1 MTLLSIVMG
10 AVAPGISLLTYI
22 YLKDRYSP
30 EPIRLVA
37 RMFLVGMLVV
47 FPLMVVQRGLVLGL
61 GTNELLFAFGISA
74 TLEEYVK
81 WLLVYHMIFR
91 AKEFDEPY
99 DGIVYAVAASLGFA
113 TMENILYVATVST
126 SFSEM
131 LMRALLPVS
140 GHALFGVV
148 MGYYLGHAK
157 FGDRPKRMLGLSLLL
172 PLMWHGTYDYIILAA
187 EQDWIW
193 FIVPFMALLWIRS
206 LRKMNR
212 ANNRSPLR
220 PLILEEK
227 RKYEG

>member
-1 MTLLSIVMG
+1 MTLLSILMG

-37 RMFLVGMLVV
+37 RMFIVGMLVV
-47 FPLMVVQRGLVLGL
+47 FPIMVVQRGLVLGL

-74 TLEEYVK
+74 ALEEFVK
-81 WLLVYHMIFR
+81 WLIVYHMIFR

-113 TMENILYVATVST
+113 TLENILYVSMATAT
-126 SFSEM
+126 FSEM

-148 MGYYLGHAK
+148 MGYYLGLAK
-157 FGDRPKRMLGLSLLL
+157 FGRKPKRMLGLSLLL
-172 PLMWHGTYDYIILAA
+172 PLLWHGAYDYIILAA
-187 EQDWIW
+187 DQAWIW
-193 FIVPFMALLWIRS
+193 FIIPFMAVLWIRS

-212 ANNRSPLR
+212 ASNRSPLR

>member
-1 MTLLSIVMG
+1 MNLLSIVMG

-22 YLKDRYSP
+22 YLKDRYNP

-37 RMFLVGMLVV
+37 RMFIVGMLVV
-47 FPLMVVQRGLVLGL
+47 FPIMVVQRGLVLGL

-74 TLEEYVK
+74 GLEEFVK
-81 WLLVYHMIFR
+81 WLVVYHMIFQ

-113 TMENILYVATVST
+113 TLENILYVSTVIS
-126 SFSEM
+126 SFNEM

-148 MGYYLGHAK
+148 MGYYLGLAK
-157 FGDRPKRMLGLSLLL
+157 FGRNPKRMLGLSLLL
-172 PLMWHGTYDYIILAA
+172 PMLWHGAYDYIILAA
-187 EQDWIW
+187 DQAWLL
-193 FIVPFMALLWIRS
+193 FIVPFMAILWFRS
-206 LRKMNR
+206 LRKMSR

-220 PLILEEK
+220 PLILDEK
-227 RKYEG
+227 RK